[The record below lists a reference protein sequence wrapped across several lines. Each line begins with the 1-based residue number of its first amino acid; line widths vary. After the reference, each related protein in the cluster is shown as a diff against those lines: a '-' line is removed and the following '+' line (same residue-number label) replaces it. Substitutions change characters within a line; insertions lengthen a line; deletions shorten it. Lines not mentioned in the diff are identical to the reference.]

1 VLRRQAPDRYGPLAG
16 RIVTHEKYAVAL
28 EKGSPLRPSIDKAL
42 RAAIKDGT
50 LKTLRRRW
58 LGVDTAKLPALR

>member
-50 LKTLRRRW
+50 LKT
-58 LGVDTAKLPALR
+58 